1 MRATSSPA
9 EAAAAPAESETLL
22 HCKET
27 LRNRTVVID
36 VAHAATALQVRH
48 HV

>member
-1 MRATSSPA
+1 VRATSSPA
-9 EAAAAPAESETLL
+9 EAAAAPAESETLR

-36 VAHAATALQVRH
+36 VAHAATALQVR
-48 HV
+48 